1 MIPRLHDLALSLDPA
16 WKRLIRA
23 GVLENICK
31 FILTQCD
38 DPSYPF
44 SCRPEER
51 RGARAK
57 VEPFSLCLYLTF
69 KLPYMM
75 VFQLRSVCLS
85 LLLSGCTKRRN
96 DPSDESLADT
106 MYSCWTELVQSVR
119 KRILTNFIYLL
130 INFTA
135 I

>member
-44 SCRPEER
+44 ACRPEER

-57 VEPFSLCLYLTF
+57 VEPSSLCF
-69 KLPYMM
+69 HLPYLNITT
-75 VFQLRSVCLS
+75 FQLRSVCLS
-85 LLLSGCTKRRN
+85 LLLSACTKRRN

-106 MYSCWTELVQSVR
+106 MYSYWTELVQSVR
-119 KRILTNFIYLL
+119 KRIPTNFMYLL
-130 INFTA
+130 NFTA